1 MPEDGTGKFFGDYI
15 SRVGELQQLMKEANA
30 SLDELS
36 DEDKPTVF
44 RRLTKENKIAVDV
57 ARI

>member
-30 SLDELS
+30 ALDELS
-36 DEDKPTVF
+36 DEEKPTIF
-44 RRLTKENKIAVDV
+44 RRLTKDNKIAGDV
-57 ARI
+57 ARL